1 MDPAKSG
8 RFIARRRK
16 EQNLTQEQLAEKLG
30 LSNKTIS
37 KWECGKCMPDYRS
50 VKTLC
55 DVLEISVAELMDGD
69 EHDESISVYD
79 DDQLIDMLTRIQ
91 SLEKQNELF
100 AGFMIVLLGMIL
112 NLLAALTGGSDM
124 QNFLS
129 GIMTGLGTA
138 VALAGI
144 VLCVKTLAKS

>member
-79 DDQLIDMLTRIQ
+79 DDQLIDILTRIQ